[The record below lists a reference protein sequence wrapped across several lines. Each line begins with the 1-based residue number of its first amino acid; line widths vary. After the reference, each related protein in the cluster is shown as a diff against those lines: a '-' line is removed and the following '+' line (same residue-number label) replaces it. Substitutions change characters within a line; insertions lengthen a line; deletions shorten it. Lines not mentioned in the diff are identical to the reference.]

1 MKKTILML
9 LFSFLIL
16 EAQSLSEIKVQ
27 SIKNET
33 LHLKELYGQGAL
45 LINFW
50 ALWCQPCK
58 SELPHLN
65 KLYEKYKGRGITILG
80 INQDTPKS
88 VSKVKSFIASQRIDF
103 PIALDSNFEIFNKF
117 NGQVLPYSLL
127 IDRSGNIVYRH
138 TGYIPGDENAFEK
151 EIINLLNE

>member
-1 MKKTILML
+1 ML
-9 LFSFLIL
+9 VLK
-16 EAQSLSEIKVQ
+16 AQSLSEIKVL

-65 KLYEKYKGRGITILG
+65 KLYEKYKESGFTIIG

-103 PIALDSNFEIFNKF
+103 PIALDSNFDIFNKF

-127 IDRSGNIVYRH
+127 IDRSGSIVYRH
-138 TGYIPGDENAFEK
+138 TGYVPGDENELEK
-151 EIINLLNE
+151 EIINLLIK

>member
-1 MKKTILML
+1 ML
-9 LFSFLIL
+9 VLK
-16 EAQSLSEIKVQ
+16 AQSLSEIKVQ

-65 KLYEKYKGRGITILG
+65 KLYEKYKESGFTIIG

-103 PIALDSNFEIFNKF
+103 PIALDSNYEIFNKF

-127 IDRSGNIVYRH
+127 IDKNGDIVYRH
-138 TGYIPGDENAFEK
+138 TGYVPGDENKLEK